1 MPPEVTDHP
10 DVAVFDEI
18 RWIENLARLHVAKQ
32 LPVGLTYPQFEVLN
46 LLARR
51 GDDITPREIAL
62 ALQLT
67 KNGLTHTLQRLCVRS
82 LIKVEACPDDGRKKR
97 VLMTAEG
104 RAAYSQAMAAI
115 RPKMESLRDGF
126 TQKEFREALPF
137 LRALRSWLSEKD

>member
-1 MPPEVTDHP
+1 MPPEPNDHP

-46 LLARR
+46 LLSRR
-51 GDDITPREIAL
+51 GDDITPRDIAM

-67 KNGLTHTLQRLCVRS
+67 KNGLTHTLQRLCARS
-82 LIKVEACPDDGRKKR
+82 LIKVEPCPADGRKKR
-97 VLMTAEG
+97 VILTADG
-104 RAAYSQAMAAI
+104 RQAYAQAMAAI

-126 TQKEFREALPF
+126 TAKEFREALPF
-137 LRALRSWLSEKD
+137 LRALRSWLSE